1 MVGWD
6 GRTPAG
12 GQTGDNQHTP
22 GTWWGGTGGHLPA
35 ARRGIISTLPYMV
48 GWDGR
53 TPAGGQTGDN
63 QHTPG
68 TWWGGTGGHLLA
80 ARREIISTR
89 PVHGGVGRADTCWRP
104 DGG

>member
-22 GTWWGGTGGHLPA
+22 GTWWGGA
-35 ARRGIISTLPYMV
+35 
-48 GWDGR
+48 
-53 TPAGGQTGDN
+53 
-63 QHTPG
+63 
-68 TWWGGTGGHLLA
+68 GGHLLA
-80 ARREIISTR
+80 ARREIISTRPLHGGVGAGGHLLAARRGIISTR

-104 DGG
+104 DGK